1 MSLFSIVTSVVG
13 LGADFG
19 ISSLIG
25 NIATTVTTK
34 TGNKL
39 VDKICI
45 GIGTAVVAGMAGEA
59 AQKYIERKA
68 NEIKDAVTPEYMKLD
83 EFDDDF
89 DDDIFIEEE
98 EVDADE

>member
-1 MSLFSIVTSVVG
+1 MSLFGIVTGIVG

-34 TGNKL
+34 SGNKL

-68 NEIKDAVTPEYMKLD
+68 NEIKDAVIPAVD
-83 EFDDDF
+83 VFDDDF
-89 DDDIFIEEE
+89 DDDIFIEDDE
-98 EVDADE
+98 EVDANE

>member
-1 MSLFSIVTSVVG
+1 MSLFGIVTSVVG

-68 NEIKDAVTPEYMKLD
+68 NEIKDAVLPAID

-89 DDDIFIEEE
+89 DDDIFIEEDE
-98 EVDADE
+98 EVDANE